1 MDKIC
6 VMKISLLIVCY
17 NEEDYIKECVESIL
31 SQDYFNFEIIIID
44 DGSTD
49 QSLEFIKKYNA
60 ENSNV
65 KYFINSSNMGVGFS
79 KKRAIEEATGEICGF
94 VDADDTLEQG
104 CLRKI
109 VEAFESSTGKVDAV
123 YTQYNVCDKKM
134 KKIEVCKTASKVPY
148 QNKLFF
154 NVNFEVSHFFCF
166 RKLSYLKTSG
176 IDTSLLSAVDQDF
189 YLKLYDVGRFR
200 FIKEPLYNYRL
211 HAEGIS
217 QDKSKK
223 ENLYENWHYVLQKTL
238 ERRNI
243 EVIYE
248 KNVKEISNLPN
259 FIWQKQNTFF
269 RKVIKKISNL
279 VHEL

>member
-1 MDKIC
+1 
-6 VMKISLLIVCY
+6 MKISLLIVCY

>member
-1 MDKIC
+1 
-6 VMKISLLIVCY
+6 MKISLLIVCY

-109 VEAFESSTGKVDAV
+109 VEAFESSIGKVDAV

-269 RKVIKKISNL
+269 RKAIKKISNL